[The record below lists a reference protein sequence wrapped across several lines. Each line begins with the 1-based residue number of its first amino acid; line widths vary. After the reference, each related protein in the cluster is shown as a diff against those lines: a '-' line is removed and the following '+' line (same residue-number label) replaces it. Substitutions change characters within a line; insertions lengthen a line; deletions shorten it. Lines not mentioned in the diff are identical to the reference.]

1 MPMGRCRGR
10 GVARVSENDTL
21 DGVFKRFLTANNH
34 MLIACNPESPDT
46 SSLEG
51 PNCAPTGLITL
62 EDVLEE
68 VLQEE
73 IVDETDIYEDVD
85 RRVLRRGGN
94 RVDIASFLT
103 MCVCRVCS
111 HAVPLSPTQ
120 QKSKPLILDRYLN
133 IGITWRHFT
142 KLPANIVLLFYQPP
156 C

>member
-1 MPMGRCRGR
+1 MAGVFFRGR

-21 DGVFKRFLTANNH
+21 DGVFKRFITGNNH
-34 MLIACNPESPDT
+34 MLIACCPEPT
-46 SSLEG
+46 GEGSLDG
-51 PNCAPTGLITL
+51 PACVPTGLITL

-103 MCVCRVCS
+103 MCARS
-111 HAVPLSPTQ
+111 SSSSSPQ
-120 QKSKPLILDRYLN
+120 M
-133 IGITWRHFT
+133 
-142 KLPANIVLLFYQPP
+142 KLGSCCLLLLLK
-156 C
+156 